1 MFWNIDAVVNFDY
14 RVYKS
19 NNYSDG
25 CSEEHNSRL
34 TLYPKAP
41 RLEYTFNDE
50 SLLRLALSH
59 CSSGQDNNERLEF
72 LGDSILGFIIA
83 DELYRRFPQAREG
96 QLSRLRADLVQRGTL
111 AEMAREL
118 EIGPALQL
126 GTGEHKS
133 GGRERDSIL
142 ADTLEA
148 LISAICLDGGLDTCR
163 KIVIG
168 WFKSRLDNLDL
179 DAQTKDAKTR
189 LQEHL
194 QAIKA
199 ELPDYEVMEVV
210 GKDHEQT
217 FAVLCHVS
225 MLAEPLAGYG
235 STRREAEQE
244 AAEAVLRALEQ

>member
-1 MFWNIDAVVNFDY
+1 MPP
-14 RVYKS
+14 
-19 NNYSDG
+19 
-25 CSEEHNSRL
+25 E
-34 TLYPKAP
+34 TP
-41 RLEYTFNDE
+41 RLDYTFNDE

-59 CSSGQDNNERLEF
+59 CSTGQDNNERLEF
-72 LGDSILGFIIA
+72 LGDSILGFIVA
-83 DELYRRFPQAREG
+83 DELYRRFPKAREG
-96 QLSRLRADLVQRGTL
+96 QLSRLRADLVQRTTL

-118 EIGPALQL
+118 DIGPALQL

-142 ADTLEA
+142 ADALEA
-148 LISAICLDGGLDTCR
+148 VISAIYLDAGLDTCR
-163 KIVIG
+163 KIVLG
-168 WFKSRLDNLDL
+168 WFAARLDSLDL

-199 ELPDYEVMEVV
+199 ELPEYEVMEVV
-210 GKDHEQT
+210 GRDHEQT

-225 MLAEPLAGYG
+225 LLQEPVTGFG